1 MRQNAIALARR
12 VETKTFLLRGHKV
25 ILDADLAQLY
35 GVSVKRLNQQLT
47 RNRRRFPGDF
57 VLRLSRSEADALRL
71 QNATSNK
78 VRGGRRYLPYAFT
91 EHGAIMAATVL
102 KSARAIQMSIFVVRA
117 FVRMR
122 DALAQNQQIMSKLAD
137 IEQRLQHHDA
147 DIGELVKAV
156 RELMAPTRASRRRIG
171 FELPSSVG
179 RDRSRI
185 AV

>member
-1 MRQNAIALARR
+1 
-12 VETKTFLLRGHKV
+12 
-25 ILDADLAQLY
+25 
-35 GVSVKRLNQQLT
+35 
-47 RNRRRFPGDF
+47 
-57 VLRLSRSEADALRL
+57 
-71 QNATSNK
+71 
-78 VRGGRRYLPYAFT
+78 
-91 EHGAIMAATVL
+91 MAATVL

-147 DIGELVKAV
+147 DIGELVQAL

-171 FELPSSVG
+171 FELPSSAG

>member
-1 MRQNAIALARR
+1 MCAGHVGALREQVKPFPFLHSIPRIAVFFVPQAFCVATL
-12 VETKTFLLRGHKV
+12 VCSK
-25 ILDADLAQLY
+25 
-35 GVSVKRLNQQLT
+35 
-47 RNRRRFPGDF
+47 PGG
-57 VLRLSRSEADALRL
+57 LRL
-71 QNATSNK
+71 QIATSNK